1 MDVCKVNSW
10 VPYKMV
16 ALGQGGKC
24 AGGYIFHFFQMFH
37 WCSHISH
44 WCSHVFDFC
53 PCVPKIFFHRV
64 CLRKPAKGADM
75 VERLHSAQGAVT
87 LIVQRPRRHML
98 RLARRPWRPLGIQAL
113 TSGSGFLLIT
123 RRVTRGWCLN
133 YDSDLYIYIY
143 IYIQQWLLI
152 TCYSHENYL
161 WCNWC
166 NYVLFL
172 KRHGL

>member
-1 MDVCKVNSW
+1 MFHTFAQLSQADIFDTDLPTFS
-10 VPYKMV
+10 YF
-16 ALGQGGKC
+16 
-24 AGGYIFHFFQMFH
+24 FHFFQMFH

-53 PCVPKIFFHRV
+53 PCVPKIFFHRF

-123 RRVTRGWCLN
+123 RTGHQGLMFKRWLW
-133 YDSDLYIYIY
+133 LIY

-152 TCYSHENYL
+152 TCYSH
-161 WCNWC
+161 
-166 NYVLFL
+166 
-172 KRHGL
+172 